1 MTKNQRSLRAAVAI
15 GLAVPATVAS
25 AQYTGT
31 SHPDDVPITTS
42 NDGVRQPVVYIPAT
56 TVTVAPAAIM
66 ATGTPASALNPPVA
80 APNVPVDPD
89 AMVVGDQTMTA
100 EARAHKMIPGD
111 GAVGGDDRRLVS
123 NQAIPQAADLD
134 ANVVTRVAGPA
145 NGLPVGTLVKTRML
159 QGFST
164 RTTVEGSEWRAE
176 LLEPLTRDGQVLIP
190 AGAVL
195 LGRVTEVHGG
205 KRISGE
211 AAIHLEPLAVTLP
224 DGMTLGMH
232 AQVIDTNLYHTTKV
246 DSEGTILRRDHKKQ
260 DGGILALTTGSGA
273 AAGAIMGGVPGA
285 LIGAG
290 VGAGVSTAL
299 WLKQDRQAEL
309 PKDAQVTF
317 ELTRPMLIGGDYSHE
332 AR

>member
-1 MTKNQRSLRAAVAI
+1 MGTMTKNQMSLRAAVAI
-15 GLAVPATVAS
+15 GLAVPATLAWG
-25 AQYTGT
+25 QYTGT

-42 NDGVRQPVVYIPAT
+42 GEGVRQPMVYAPAT
-56 TVTVAPAAIM
+56 PAPAPVTMPPTM
-66 ATGTPASALNPPVA
+66 ATEASAPPLKPRA
-80 APNVPVDPD
+80 SAPNTWTDPD
-89 AMVVGDQTMTA
+89 SMVVGDQPMSATA
-100 EARAHKMIPGD
+100 RERMIAPGD
-111 GAVGGDDRRLVS
+111 GAVGGDGLRISGRADLQRS
-123 NQAIPQAADLD
+123 GDLD

-164 RTTVEGSEWRAE
+164 QTTVEGSEWRAE

-190 AGAVL
+190 AGAVMR
-195 LGRVTEVHGG
+195 GRVTEVHGG

-211 AAIHLEPLAVTLP
+211 ASIHLEPLAVTLP
-224 DGMTLGMH
+224 DGTTLGMH
-232 AQVIDTNLYHTTKV
+232 AQVIDTNLYRTTKV
-246 DSEGTILRRDHKKQ
+246 DNEGTILRRDHKKE

-273 AAGAIMGGVPGA
+273 AAGAMIGGVPGA

-309 PKDAQVTF
+309 PKDTQVTF
-317 ELTRPMLIGGDYSHE
+317 ELTRLLKIGGE
-332 AR
+332 